1 MGFET
6 LLLLCDVLRRP
17 GRFQHVLVC
26 VLCLLIYR
34 GCGSARGHPGG
45 RSADRGSLRGHTDPD
60 KSFSVI

>member
-17 GRFQHVLVC
+17 GRFRRVLVC

-34 GCGSARGHPGG
+34 GCGSARGRRVAGAGTGG
-45 RSADRGSLRGHTDPD
+45 AREAEQILARA
-60 KSFSVI
+60 FQ